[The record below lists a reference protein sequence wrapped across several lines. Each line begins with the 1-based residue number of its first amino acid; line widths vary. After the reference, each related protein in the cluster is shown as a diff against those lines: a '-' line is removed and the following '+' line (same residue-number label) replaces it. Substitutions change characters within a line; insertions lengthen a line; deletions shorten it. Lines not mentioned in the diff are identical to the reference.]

1 MRARTRA
8 RRTAIGGAGL
18 LLAATGALAAASF
31 AGESGGSG
39 GHDGHHGHGRDVE
52 RVTLQGVDG
61 KDVGYVTLRQ
71 YGDLVTVRGWV
82 RSLTPG
88 FHGFHIHAVGLCEA
102 DAADGPF
109 TTAGGHYTGGNMN
122 HGDHAGDMPSL
133 LVTDAGKAY
142 TEFVTDRFTLADLR
156 DADGSAVMVHGDR
169 DNFANIPPRY
179 LSGGVPGPDGMTLRT
194 GDAGA
199 RAACGVID

>member
-18 LLAATGALAAASF
+18 LLAATGALAATSF

-61 KDVGYVTLRQ
+61 EDIGYITLRQ

-82 RSLTPG
+82 WSLTPG
-88 FHGFHIHAVGLCEA
+88 FHGFHIHTTGLCEA
-102 DAADGPF
+102 NAASGPF
-109 TTAGGHYTGGNMN
+109 ATAGGHYEGGHRN

-133 LVTDAGKAY
+133 LVTDEGKAY
-142 TEFVTDRFTLADLR
+142 TAFVTDRFTLADLR
-156 DADGSAVMVHGDR
+156 DADGAAVMVHGGR
-169 DNFANIPPRY
+169 DNFANIPMRY
-179 LSGGVPGPDGMTLRT
+179 LSGGIPGPDGTTLLT